1 MVLNSFNSQEKNNS
15 LRLWLSGE
23 LLKYEKSCKFLGIT
37 FDSSHNFKEHIGDI
51 MTRAKKRL
59 NLLKA
64 LRGQSWGASPETLL
78 YYYRTY
84 VRPLLEYSC
93 ILFSH
98 SNDDSLLRK
107 IQAIE
112 TQAIKIAFR
121 LAPWATN
128 SSCYNLVTFPK
139 ILTRL
144 QTLSKNFLNMNQHD
158 DLIEPLIEDS
168 KMSITGNH
176 STIYKILN
184 F

>member
-1 MVLNSFNSQEKNNS
+1 MIQ
-15 LRLWLSGE
+15 
-23 LLKYEKSCKFLGIT
+23 IT
-37 FDSSHNFKEHIGDI
+37 TLMNILIVDDI
-51 MTRAKKRL
+51 VTRAKKRL

-78 YYYRTY
+78 YSYRSY

-98 SNDDSLLRK
+98 SNDELLKK
-107 IQAIE
+107 IQAVE
-112 TQAIKIAFR
+112 TQAIKIAFW

-128 SSCYNLVTFPK
+128 GSCYNLVTFPN

-144 QTLSKNFLNMNQHD
+144 KTLSKNFLNMNKTD
-158 DLIEPLIEDS
+158 ELIEPLIEDS
-168 KMSITGNH
+168 KMSIMGQH
-176 STIYKILN
+176 PSIYKILT